1 MTTFSSS
8 PVIVGSER
16 AALRPLDIRDALL
29 KVAIIAFSIGILF
42 ASLTQHTRTQAFQI
56 LWHHRLGR
64 PLLIL
69 GTAYAAVTT
78 VWTLWRFILAMRYR
92 PTPCVAVDALPRI
105 SVIVPAFNEEALIA
119 ITLSHLA
126 QCRYPSDRME
136 IIVIDDGST
145 DNTWSQIERAI
156 SRWQQGTPDQHI
168 HPIRLPT
175 NRGKRHA
182 LYEGFRRAT
191 GDILVTVDSDSLVAP
206 EALIELVS
214 PLVRDPRIGA
224 VAGNVRVLNKSDG
237 LIPRMLDIRYLMT
250 FDFKRAAQSV
260 MSGGGVLCVAGALA
274 AYRRSAVE
282 PVLNEWLHQHWL
294 GCPARAGEDH
304 AMTNFIRRQGYAVT
318 FQRSARVQTLA
329 PTTYGALARMF
340 LRWGRS
346 NVRETAHLASILIQR
361 RANHAIDVRTVD
373 AGFLFNFVVGATGLV
388 VPYLFLAA
396 ALCLAIASPPIF
408 GLKLLAAALASGA
421 FPLIFAATYDRND
434 DALLAIAYSL
444 YAMLLL
450 SWVWPWALFTSHKS
464 VWMTRSASNT
474 KLRATR

>member
-8 PVIVGSER
+8 PVIAAPDR
-16 AALRPLDIRDALL
+16 ATPRPVDHFDRIL
-29 KVAIIAFSIGILF
+29 KTAIIVVSIGILV
-42 ASLTQHTRTQAFQI
+42 ATLTQHTRAQAFQI
-56 LWHHRLGR
+56 LWQHRFGR

-69 GTAYAAVTT
+69 GAAYAAITT
-78 VWTLWRFILAMRYR
+78 VWTVWRFILAMRYR
-92 PTPCVAVDALPRI
+92 PAQRVAFDALPSV
-105 SVIVPAFNEEALIA
+105 SVIVPAFNEGAFIA
-119 ITLSHLA
+119 NTLAHLA
-126 QCRYPSDRME
+126 RCHYPSDRFE
-136 IIVIDDGST
+136 IIVVDDGST
-145 DNTWSQIERAI
+145 DETWPQIERTRNWFRN
-156 SRWQQGTPDQHI
+156 SGSDRRVQT
-168 HPIRLPT
+168 IRLPA

-191 GDILVTVDSDSLVAP
+191 GDILVTVDSDSLVDAD
-206 EALIELVS
+206 ALIELVS
-214 PLVRDPRIGA
+214 PLVRNPRIGA

-282 PVLNEWLHQHWL
+282 PVLNEWLHQNWI

-304 AMTNFIRRQGYAVT
+304 AMTNYIRRQGYAVT

-329 PTTYGALARMF
+329 PTTYGGLARMF

-346 NVRETAHLASILIQR
+346 NVRETAHLATILIKAPTNSLSR
-361 RANHAIDVRTVD
+361 ERATD
-373 AGFLFNFVVGATGLV
+373 AGFLFNFVIGATGLV

-396 ALCLAIASPPIF
+396 AIGLAIASPPIF
-408 GLKLLAAALASGA
+408 GLKLLATAIASGI
-421 FPLIFAATYDRND
+421 FPLLFAATYDRND

-464 VWMTRSASNT
+464 VWMTRSTSASD
-474 KLRATR
+474 RPVRR

>member
-1 MTTFSSS
+1 MTTFYSS
-8 PVIVGSER
+8 PVIAAPDR
-16 AALRPLDIRDALL
+16 ATPRSVDHFDRIL
-29 KVAIIAFSIGILF
+29 KTAISVVSIGILV
-42 ASLTQHTRTQAFQI
+42 ATLTQHTRAQAFQI
-56 LWHHRLGR
+56 LWQHRFGR

-69 GTAYAAVTT
+69 GAAYAAITT
-78 VWTLWRFILAMRYR
+78 VWTVWRFILAMRYR
-92 PTPCVAVDALPRI
+92 PAHRVAFDALPSV
-105 SVIVPAFNEEALIA
+105 SVIVPAFNEGALIA
-119 ITLSHLA
+119 DTLAHLA
-126 QCRYPSDRME
+126 RCRYPSDRFE
-136 IIVIDDGST
+136 IIVVDDGST
-145 DNTWSQIERAI
+145 DETWPQVERTRKWFHN
-156 SRWQQGTPDQHI
+156 SGSDRRVQT
-168 HPIRLPT
+168 IRLPA

-191 GDILVTVDSDSLVAP
+191 GDILVTVDSDSLVDAD
-206 EALIELVS
+206 ALVELVS
-214 PLVRDPRIGA
+214 PLVRNPRIGA

-282 PVLNEWLHQHWL
+282 PVLNEWLHQNWL

-304 AMTNFIRRQGYAVT
+304 AMTNYIRRQGYAVA
-318 FQRSARVQTLA
+318 FQRTARVQTLA
-329 PTTYGALARMF
+329 PTTYTGLARMF

-346 NVRETAHLASILIQR
+346 NVRETAHLATILIKAPTYGLSR
-361 RANHAIDVRTVD
+361 ERATD

-388 VPYLFLAA
+388 APYLFLAA
-396 ALCLAIASPPIF
+396 AIGLAIASPPIF
-408 GLKLLAAALASGA
+408 GLKLFATAVVSGV
-421 FPLIFAATYDRND
+421 FPLLFATLYDRND

-464 VWMTRSASNT
+464 VWMTRSTSASD
-474 KLRATR
+474 LPVTR